1 MLDPNYLSSGHRFYY
16 VSIHVTITKP
26 KKNGKKMEKKCKKSK
41 KKKKQKQ
48 KDEKETSYNFK
59 TKIKSISH
67 FILQILVYRLQ
78 FQKVL
83 LKWLD

>member
-1 MLDPNYLSSGHRFYY
+1 MGRRWKRN
-16 VSIHVTITKP
+16 V
-26 KKNGKKMEKKCKKSK
+26 KNQK

-83 LKWLD
+83 LK

>member
-1 MLDPNYLSSGHRFYY
+1 
-16 VSIHVTITKP
+16 
-26 KKNGKKMEKKCKKSK
+26 MEKKCKKSATK
-41 KKKKQKQ
+41 KK
-48 KDEKETSYNFK
+48 KDEKETNYNFK

-83 LKWLD
+83 LK

>member
-1 MLDPNYLSSGHRFYY
+1 MGRRWKRN
-16 VSIHVTITKP
+16 V
-26 KKNGKKMEKKCKKSK
+26 KNQK
-41 KKKKQKQ
+41 KKKKKKK

-83 LKWLD
+83 LK

>member
-1 MLDPNYLSSGHRFYY
+1 MERRWKRN
-16 VSIHVTITKP
+16 VKNQQQ
-26 KKNGKKMEKKCKKSK
+26 KK
-41 KKKKQKQ
+41 
-48 KDEKETSYNFK
+48 KDEKETNYNFK

-83 LKWLD
+83 LK